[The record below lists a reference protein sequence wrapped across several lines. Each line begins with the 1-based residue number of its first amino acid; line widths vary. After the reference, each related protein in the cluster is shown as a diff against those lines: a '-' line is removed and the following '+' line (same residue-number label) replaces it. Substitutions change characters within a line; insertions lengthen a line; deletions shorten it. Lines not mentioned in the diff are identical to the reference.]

1 MARPNAKI
9 ALLRANLPRYFP
21 EKHRVWERCETAL
34 GALCDTLGISLFVP
48 DGVAS
53 NAAEARG
60 MLDACAAEG
69 VDFALLLH
77 GGFTMGDVAR
87 EVAASPLP
95 LGVWSVPEPVR
106 TGDVQLNNFVSLN
119 MTLSIARQMR
129 DRHRMPV
136 TWYHGAPEESALI
149 ARLTTTL
156 KAIRAKVALCGAR
169 IGLVGGLA
177 PTFYNMEVSEAALFS
192 RLCVTLEER
201 PMGELQARMVAIDPA
216 RAAAEVAAMAA
227 AATVQGVSDDQ
238 MELTARCALALRDL
252 ASDGGFDAL
261 AVSDWPDLQAEP
273 GMHPGSA
280 FSWLEE
286 VDGLACTSEGD
297 VLGAVTQ
304 LAVASITG
312 RPGAIL
318 DMTEPDLS
326 SGRVLMW
333 HGGGGPLYM
342 ADSEGAA
349 WVNHPMIG
357 RETPEGP
364 TFGGVADFVFAPGP
378 MSVVRIARNAAA
390 TFAMETDVVAQ
401 DPSGFT
407 GCRGWMENFAM
418 GGEALGLRD
427 LVATIMA
434 HGIEHHFVAVP
445 GRHGASFGELG
456 AWCGMEELGPRRDRG
471 YLSLADYT

>member
-1 MARPNAKI
+1 MARAKASI

-21 EKHRVWERCETAL
+21 ERHGVWARCEAAL
-34 GALCDTLGISLFVP
+34 SDLCDGLGMSLFLP
-48 DGVAS
+48 EGVAT
-53 NAAEARG
+53 NASEARA
-60 MLDACAAEG
+60 MVEACAAKE

-87 EVAASPLP
+87 EVTASPLP
-95 LGVWSVPEPVR
+95 LGVWSVPEPLR

-129 DRHRMPV
+129 DRRQTPV
-136 TWYHGAPEESALI
+136 TWYHGAPEDDALI
-149 ARLTTTL
+149 ARLTKTL
-156 KAIRAKVALCGAR
+156 KAVRAKAALKGAR
-169 IGLVGGLA
+169 IGRIGGLA
-177 PTFYNMEVSEAALFS
+177 PTFYNMEVSETALYT
-192 RLCVTLEER
+192 RLGVTLDER
-201 PMGELQARMVAIDPA
+201 PMGELQARMAAIDTA
-216 RAAAEVAAMAA
+216 RAAAEIIAMSRAAP
-227 AATVQGVSDDQ
+227 VRGVSEAQ
-238 MELTARCALALRDL
+238 MTLTARCALALRDL
-252 ASDGGFDAL
+252 AAEGEFDAL

-286 VDGLACTSEGD
+286 MDGLACTSEGD
-297 VLGAVTQ
+297 VLGAATQ

-318 DMTEPDLS
+318 DMTEPDLD

-342 ADSEGAA
+342 ADGDGAA

-357 RETPEGP
+357 REAPEGP
-364 TFGGVADFVFAPGP
+364 NFGGVADFVFAPGP
-378 MSVVRIARNAAA
+378 MSVLRIARDGGA
-390 TFAMETDVVAQ
+390 TFAMQTRVVAQ

-407 GCRGWMENFAM
+407 GCRGWMEGVEM
-418 GGEALGLRD
+418 GGEALGIRD
-427 LVATIMA
+427 LIATVMA

-445 GRHGASFGELG
+445 GVHGAIFSEFG
-456 AWCGMEELGPRRDRG
+456 AWCGLEELGPRRDRG
-471 YLSLADYT
+471 YLSLADYS

>member
-1 MARPNAKI
+1 
-9 ALLRANLPRYFP
+9 
-21 EKHRVWERCETAL
+21 
-34 GALCDTLGISLFVP
+34 
-48 DGVAS
+48 
-53 NAAEARG
+53 
-60 MLDACAAEG
+60 MLEACASEG

-87 EVAASPLP
+87 EVTASRLP
-95 LGVWSVPEPVR
+95 LGVWSVPEPAR

-129 DRHRMPV
+129 DRHLCPV
-136 TWYHGAPEESALI
+136 TWYHGAPDDDALI
-149 ARLTTTL
+149 ARLSTTL
-156 KAIRAKVALCGAR
+156 KAIRAKAALKGAR
-169 IGLVGGLA
+169 IGRVGGLA
-177 PTFYNMEVSEAALFS
+177 PTFYNMDVSETALFN
-192 RLCVTLEER
+192 RLGVTLDER
-201 PMGELQARMVAIDPA
+201 PMAGLQARMAGIDA
-216 RAAAEVAAMAA
+216 SRAVAEVAAMARA
-227 AATVQGVSDDQ
+227 APVRGVSEDQ
-238 MELTARCALALRDL
+238 MILTARCALALRDL
-252 ASDGGFDAL
+252 AADGGFDAL

-297 VLGAVTQ
+297 VLGAATQ
-304 LAVASITG
+304 LAVASLTG

-318 DMTEPDLS
+318 DMTEPDLD

-342 ADSEGAA
+342 ADGDGAA

-357 RETPEGP
+357 REAPEGP
-364 TFGGVADFVFAPGP
+364 NFGGVADFVFAPGP
-378 MSVVRIARNAAA
+378 MSILRIAHDGRA
-390 TFAMETDVVAQ
+390 TFAMQTRVVAQ

-407 GCRGWMENFAM
+407 GCRGWMDDIEL
-418 GGEALGLRD
+418 GGETLDIRD
-427 LVATIMA
+427 LIATVMA

-445 GRHGASFGELG
+445 GAHGPSFSEFG

-471 YLSLADYT
+471 YLSLSDYS